1 MNIDKWI
8 EDLKKGNCISEKDL
22 KKLCIHVKN
31 LLMEESN
38 VVFVQS
44 PVTVCGDIHGQFYDL
59 LELFKTGGEVPDTN
73 YIFMGDFV
81 DRGHNSVET
90 FQFLL
95 CLKARYPDCITL
107 LRGNHESRQITQ
119 VYGFY
124 EECVR
129 KYGNANPWKYC
140 VEVFDY
146 LNLAALI
153 DNKVFCVHGGLSP
166 ILRTI
171 DQIQVLERLQE
182 IPHQGAYC
190 DLMWSDPEDIAGWA
204 VSPRGAGYLFGY
216 MATNEFV
223 YNNEIELV
231 CRAHQLVMEG
241 YKYHFPDKNLVT
253 VWSAPN
259 YCYRCGNVAS
269 VLAFDEYLNREF
281 KIFREVSDVSHSGE
295 MQNKQKVPYFL

>member
-1 MNIDKWI
+1 M
-8 EDLKKGNCISEKDL
+8 
-22 KKLCIHVKN
+22 
-31 LLMEESN
+31 
-38 VVFVQS
+38 
-44 PVTVCGDIHGQFYDL
+44 
-59 LELFKTGGEVPDTN
+59 
-73 YIFMGDFV
+73 

-171 DQIQVLERLQE
+171 DQIQVFKIQKITNGSYNYESNQFSHFSLLFPLSSLFNFNIPPY
-182 IPHQGAYC
+182 IPHIPHIPYI
-190 DLMWSDPEDIAGWA
+190 PYI
-204 VSPRGAGYLFGY
+204 PHIH
-216 MATNEFV
+216 ATN
-223 YNNEIELV
+223 
-231 CRAHQLVMEG
+231 R
-241 YKYHFPDKNLVT
+241 
-253 VWSAPN
+253 S
-259 YCYRCGNVAS
+259 
-269 VLAFDEYLNREF
+269 
-281 KIFREVSDVSHSGE
+281 
-295 MQNKQKVPYFL
+295 

>member
-1 MNIDKWI
+1 
-8 EDLKKGNCISEKDL
+8 
-22 KKLCIHVKN
+22 
-31 LLMEESN
+31 
-38 VVFVQS
+38 
-44 PVTVCGDIHGQFYDL
+44 
-59 LELFKTGGEVPDTN
+59 KTGGEVPDTN

-90 FQFLL
+90 FQLLL
-95 CLKARYPDCITL
+95 CYKARYPDCVTL

-146 LNLAALI
+146 LNLAALV
-153 DNKVFCVHGGLSP
+153 DNKIFCVHGGLSP
-166 ILRTI
+166 LLRTV
-171 DQIQVLERLQE
+171 DQIQVIERLQE

-190 DLMWSDPEDIAGWA
+190 DLMWSDPEDSIAGWS

-216 MATNEFV
+216 DATNEFNH
-223 YNNEIELV
+223 NNDIELI

-241 YKYHFPDKNLVT
+241 YKYHFPQRNLAT

-269 VLAFDEYLNREF
+269 VLAIDDYLNRDF
-281 KIFREVSDVSHSGE
+281 KIFNEVQE
-295 MQNKQKVPYFL
+295 PEELQRQNMVPYFL

>member
-1 MNIDKWI
+1 MLDKWI
-8 EDLKKGNCISEKDL
+8 EHLKKGNCIPEPDL
-22 KKLCIHVKN
+22 KKLCIMVKN
-31 LLMEESN
+31 QLMEESN
-38 VVFVQS
+38 VQFVRA
-44 PVTVCGDIHGQFYDL
+44 PVTICGDIHGQFFDL
-59 LELFKTGGEVPDTN
+59 LELFNIGGEPPSTS

-90 FQFLL
+90 FQLLL
-95 CLKARYPDCITL
+95 CLKARYPENITL

-124 EECVR
+124 EECVK

-146 LNLAALI
+146 LNLAALV
-153 DNKVFCVHGGLSP
+153 DNRIFCVHGGLSP

-171 DQIQVLERLQE
+171 DQIQVIERLQE
-182 IPHQGAYC
+182 IPHHGAYC
-190 DLMWSDPEDIAGWA
+190 DLMWSDPEDIPGWA

-216 MATNEFV
+216 MATKEFV
-223 YNNEIELV
+223 HNNDIELV

-241 YKYHFPDKNLVT
+241 YKFHFPAQNLVT

-269 VLAFDEYLNREF
+269 VLSIDENLNRVF
-281 KIFREVSDVSHSGE
+281 KIFKDVPEPPESQRTI
-295 MQNKQKVPYFL
+295 MPYFM